1 MIPFFGVGR
10 QYRTLR
16 DEILDVT
23 DTVLSSGD
31 VLDGKF
37 TRMFESAIA
46 ERCDRKYAISVNSCT
61 QGLILSL
68 IATARKDANVLIPN
82 ISFTATVNSILMA
95 GLSPIFCDTNYKGL
109 IDLETAN
116 YDLST
121 RDIQTIMYPNLFG
134 DIVDYDRFR
143 IITEFFNHADF
154 TIIEDAAQSFG
165 AYYKGI
171 PSGKLGTISV
181 LSFDPTK
188 NLNNYGSGG
197 MILTDDLNL
206 SVILNDL
213 KNNGKVSKNVRPGTN
228 SKMSET
234 DCAQMMVKLKY
245 FDKWQKRRTE
255 IANYYIDQ
263 IQDCVQ
269 VLTANEG
276 VQHAWSKF
284 VIRLDNR
291 HALRSV
297 LNHAG
302 IETKIH
308 YETTLSELDVS
319 FQFNDGQQLRESVA
333 FTHESLSLP
342 IYPEL
347 SDSEVEHIA
356 SSVKKYLS

>member
-1 MIPFFGVGR
+1 
-10 QYRTLR
+10 
-16 DEILDVT
+16 
-23 DTVLSSGD
+23 
-31 VLDGKF
+31 
-37 TRMFESAIA
+37 
-46 ERCDRKYAISVNSCT
+46 
-61 QGLILSL
+61 
-68 IATARKDANVLIPN
+68 
-82 ISFTATVNSILMA
+82 
-95 GLSPIFCDTNYKGL
+95 
-109 IDLETAN
+109 
-116 YDLST
+116 
-121 RDIQTIMYPNLFG
+121 
-134 DIVDYDRFR
+134 
-143 IITEFFNHADF
+143 
-154 TIIEDAAQSFG
+154 
-165 AYYKGI
+165 
-171 PSGKLGTISV
+171 
-181 LSFDPTK
+181 
-188 NLNNYGSGG
+188 
-197 MILTDDLNL
+197 
-206 SVILNDL
+206 
-213 KNNGKVSKNVRPGTN
+213 VRPGTN